1 MIYVPILIPTLCRAE
16 HFIRCVES
24 LKNNS
29 WAKYTDVF
37 IGLDYPPTEKYL
49 DGYYIIKEYL
59 SGDFSCFNSFQVIEH
74 SQNVGSAGNMLS
86 LRKSVE
92 KYPYFI
98 RTDDDAEFSPNF
110 LEYMNK
116 VLWHYLNDST
126 VLGVTGYCYPIN
138 WNVKEGSNTFR
149 MNFLCPMWGTAFYT
163 DRFNSVRNTLC
174 DSYYEKNFDRLLFNK
189 AYKKLTIA
197 RYLNFVNDGGLN
209 EDPNSLVK
217 RTTDIGIG
225 TFMPLDNNYCIIS
238 PITSKVRNHGFDGTG
253 EYCQNVSTIN
263 KREITAQNYDYSHQ
277 PIDSTYSF
285 DLFPDDS
292 TEYEI
297 NRKILDCFDTRPY
310 SSILKTEFKLSL
322 YKVLG
327 RERYFSLKHL
337 IKGMKNEQ

>member
-1 MIYVPILIPTLCRAE
+1 MIYAPILIPTLCRDE
-16 HFIRCVES
+16 HLIRCIES
-24 LKNNS
+24 LKKNS

-37 IGLDYPPTEKYL
+37 IGLDYPPSEKYF
-49 DGYYIIKEYL
+49 DGYYKIKEYL
-59 SGDFSCFNSFQVIEH
+59 SSDFSCFNSFQVFEH
-74 SQNVGSAGNMLS
+74 KQNVGSSGNMRF
-86 LRKSVE
+86 LRKCTE
-92 KYPYFI
+92 NYPYFI

-116 VLWHYLNDST
+116 VLWHYLDDPT

-163 DRFNSVRNTLC
+163 DRYNSVRNTLC

-197 RYLNFVNDGGLN
+197 RYLSFVNDGGLN
-209 EDPNSLVK
+209 EDTNSLVK
-217 RTTDIGIG
+217 CLTDIGIAA
-225 TFMPLDNNYCIIS
+225 FMPLDNNYCIIS

-253 EYCQNVSTIN
+253 EYCQNVSDIK
-263 KREITAQNYDYSHQ
+263 KRKTTAENYDYSHQ
-277 PIDSTYSF
+277 PIDTTYSF

-297 NRKILDCFDTRPY
+297 NRKILDRFDTR
-310 SSILKTEFKLSL
+310 SCASVLKTNIKLSL
-322 YKVLG
+322 YKMLG
-327 RERYFSLKHL
+327 RDKYFSLIHL
-337 IKGMKNEQ
+337 IKDRKHE